1 MIALVSIIVGVLCLG
16 IGSGVSFYLTKRFI
30 EKKFGDAKMTAEQ
43 TIKDAEEK
51 ASTIKKEA
59 ILEAK
64 EEALKIKTESEKE
77 CKERRNEVSKS
88 EQRILEKET
97 RILEKEANLEKKND
111 LLDKKIQA
119 IDDSKAELENKK
131 LEIEKL
137 KENVEQESV
146 KLKEEVEQERAEI
159 AKELERVAGLSK
171 EEAKKQV
178 VDSII
183 DEARK
188 DAGNIVRE
196 IENEAR
202 EEGEK
207 KARDIVTLA
216 IQKCATDQT
225 ADVTVTTVSLPTE
238 EMKGRIIG
246 REGRNIRAIENA
258 TGVDLIVD
266 DTPDAVILSSFDPI
280 RREVAR
286 LTLEKLITDGRIHP
300 ARVED
305 IVEKMKKEIEKTIKE
320 AGENASFEAGI
331 YNLHPELIKILGRLK
346 YRTSYGQ
353 NVLKH
358 SLETSYIAGL
368 LAGELGANVTIAKRG
383 GLLHDIGK
391 ALDFEMEGTH
401 VSIGVDIAKKF
412 NEHPEVIHCIEA
424 HHGGVEFKTIEA
436 ILVQVADAIS
446 SSRPGARRESLDAY
460 IKRLEKLE
468 GIANSF
474 KGVESSFAIQ
484 AGREIRI
491 AVKPEE
497 VDDASM
503 VVLAKEIARKIEAE
517 LEYPGQIKVNIIR
530 ETRATDVA
538 S

>member
-1 MIALVSIIVGVLCLG
+1 MIYAIIAVVSLALGG
-16 IGSGVSFYLTKRFI
+16 GVSYFVTKQLI
-30 EKKFGDAKMTAEQ
+30 EKKLGNAKNIAEKA
-43 TIKDAEEK
+43 IKDAEEK
-51 ASTIKKEA
+51 ASSIKKEA
-59 ILEAK
+59 VLEAK
-64 EEALKIKTESEKE
+64 EEVLKLKTESENE
-77 CKERRNEVSKS
+77 FRERRNEIQKMES
-88 EQRILEKET
+88 RILEKE
-97 RILEKEANLEKKND
+97 ENLDRKSD
-111 LLDKKIQA
+111 LLDKKMQS
-119 IDDSKAELENKK
+119 IDDAKEELENKK
-131 LEIEKL
+131 QDLEKAKEDIL
-137 KENVEQESV
+137 KEREN
-146 KLKEEVEQERAEI
+146 I
-159 AKELERVAGLSK
+159 AKELEKVAGLSR

-178 VDSII
+178 VESII
-183 DEARK
+183 DDARK

-196 IENEAR
+196 IEQQAQ

-207 KARDIVTLA
+207 KARDIITLA

-225 ADVTVTTVSLPTE
+225 ADVTVTTVALPTD

-305 IVEKMKKEIEKTIKE
+305 IVEKVKKDIEKTIKD
-320 AGENASFEAGI
+320 AGENASFEAGVF
-331 YNLHPELIKILGRLK
+331 NLHPELIKILGRLK

-368 LAGELGANVTIAKRG
+368 LAGELGANVALAKRA

-401 VSIGVDIAKKF
+401 VSIGVDVAKKYK
-412 NEHPEVIHCIEA
+412 ESPEVIHCIEA
-424 HHGGVEFKTIEA
+424 HHGGVEFKSIEA

-446 SSRPGARRESLDAY
+446 SARPGARRESLDAY
-460 IKRLEKLE
+460 VKRLEKLE
-468 GIANSF
+468 SIANSF
-474 KGVESSFAIQ
+474 KGVDSSFAIQ

-503 VVLAKEIARKIEAE
+503 VILAKEIARKIESE

>member
-1 MIALVSIIVGVLCLG
+1 MVVAVIVTALVSLAVGGTSAYLISTKVIGKKLG
-16 IGSGVSFYLTKRFI
+16 NAKFI
-30 EKKFGDAKMTAEQ
+30 AEKS
-43 TIKDAEEK
+43 IKDAEER

-59 ILEAK
+59 VLEAK
-64 EEALKIKTESEKE
+64 EEVLKLKTDTENE
-77 CKERRNEVSKS
+77 CRERRNEIQRM
-88 EQRILEKET
+88 ENRILEKE
-97 RILEKEANLEKKND
+97 EALDKKND
-111 LLDKKIQA
+111 VLDKKLQS
-119 IDDSKAELENKK
+119 IDDAKAELEAKK
-131 LEIEKL
+131 QEIEKT
-137 KENVEQESV
+137 KETI
-146 KLKEEVEQERAEI
+146 LAEREKI
-159 AKELERVAGLSK
+159 NKELEKVAGLSR

-183 DEARK
+183 DDAKK
-188 DAGNIVRE
+188 DAGNIVRD
-196 IENEAR
+196 IENNAR

-207 KARDIVTLA
+207 KARDIITLA

-225 ADVTVTTVSLPTE
+225 ADVTVTTVALPTD

-305 IVEKMKKEIEKTIKE
+305 IVEKVKKDIEKTIKD
-320 AGENASFEAGI
+320 AGENASFEAGVF
-331 YNLHPELIKILGRLK
+331 NLHPELIKILGRLK

-368 LAGELGANVTIAKRG
+368 LAGELGANVALAKRG

-401 VSIGVDIAKKF
+401 VSIGVDVAKKYK
-412 NEHPEVIHCIEA
+412 ESEDVIHCIEA
-424 HHGGVEFKTIEA
+424 HHGGVEYRSIEA
-436 ILVQVADAIS
+436 MLVQVADAIS

-460 IKRLEKLE
+460 IKRLTKLE
-468 GIANSF
+468 EIANSF
-474 KGVESSFAIQ
+474 KGVDSSFAIQ

>member
-1 MIALVSIIVGVLCLG
+1 MVIAIVITAVVSLAIGGTVSYFISTKTLEKRLG
-16 IGSGVSFYLTKRFI
+16 NAKNIA
-30 EKKFGDAKMTAEQ
+30 EKS
-43 TIKDAEEK
+43 IKDAEER
-51 ASTIKKEA
+51 ASSIKKEA

-64 EEALKIKTESEKE
+64 EEVLKLKTDTENE
-77 CKERRNEVSKS
+77 CRERRNEV
-88 EQRILEKET
+88 QRMENRLLEKQE
-97 RILEKEANLEKKND
+97 NLDKKND
-111 LLDKKIQA
+111 ILDQKLQS
-119 IDDSKAELENKK
+119 IDNAKQELENKK
-131 LEIEKL
+131 QELENEKDNL
-137 KENVEQESV
+137 K
-146 KLKEEVEQERAEI
+146 LEREKI
-159 AKELERVAGLSK
+159 VKELEKVAGLSR

-178 VDSII
+178 VDSVI

-188 DAGNIVRE
+188 EAGNIVRD

-207 KARDIVTLA
+207 KARDIITLA

-225 ADVTVTTVSLPTE
+225 ADVTVTTVSLPTD

-266 DTPDAVILSSFDPI
+266 DTPDAVTLSSFDPI

-286 LTLEKLITDGRIHP
+286 LTLEKLVTDGRIHP

-305 IVEKMKKEIEKTIKE
+305 IVEKVKKDIEKTIKE
-320 AGENASFEAGI
+320 AGENASFEAGVF
-331 YNLHPELIKILGRLK
+331 NLHPELIKILGRLK

-368 LAGELGANVTIAKRG
+368 LAGELGANVAVAKRG

-401 VSIGVDIAKKF
+401 VSIGVDVAKKYK
-412 NEHPEVIHCIEA
+412 ESEEVIHCIEA
-424 HHGGVEFKTIEA
+424 HHGGVEYHSIEA

-460 IKRLEKLE
+460 IKRLTKLE
-468 GIANSF
+468 EIANSF
-474 KGVESSFAIQ
+474 KGVETSFAIQ

-503 VVLAKEIARKIEAE
+503 VILAKEIARKIEAE

>member
-1 MIALVSIIVGVLCLG
+1 MVLVTIIVAVVSLAIGGVA
-16 IGSGVSFYLTKRFI
+16 SYFI
-30 EKKFGDAKMTAEQ
+30 AGKMLEKKLGNAKNVAEK

-51 ASTIKKEA
+51 ASSIKKEA
-59 ILEAK
+59 VLEAK
-64 EEALKIKTESEKE
+64 EEALKLKTDSENE
-77 CKERRNEVSKS
+77 CRERRNEIQKM
-88 EQRILEKET
+88 ET
-97 RILEKEANLEKKND
+97 RILEKEEVLDRKND
-111 LLDKKIQA
+111 ILDKKLQSIEDAKQ
-119 IDDSKAELENKK
+119 ELEDKK
-131 LEIEKL
+131 QELSTEKE
-137 KENVEQESV
+137 K
-146 KLKEEVEQERAEI
+146 I

-183 DEARK
+183 DDARK
-188 DAGNIVRE
+188 EAGNIVRD
-196 IENEAR
+196 IEQEAR
-202 EEGEK
+202 DEGEK
-207 KARDIVTLA
+207 KARDIITLA

-225 ADVTVTTVSLPTE
+225 ADVTVTTVTLPTD

-305 IVEKMKKEIEKTIKE
+305 IVEKVKKDIEKTIKE
-320 AGENASFEAGI
+320 AGENASFEAGV
-331 YNLHPELIKILGRLK
+331 YNLHPELIKVLGRLK

-368 LAGELGANVTIAKRG
+368 LAGELGVNVAVAKRG

-401 VSIGVDIAKKF
+401 VSIGVDVAKKF
-412 NEHPEVIHCIEA
+412 KESPEVIHCIEA
-424 HHGGVEFKTIEA
+424 HHGGVEYKSIEA
-436 ILVQVADAIS
+436 MLVQVADAIS
-446 SSRPGARRESLDAY
+446 SARPGARRESLDAY
-460 IKRLEKLE
+460 VKRLEKLE
-468 GIANSF
+468 AIAKSF
-474 KGVESSFAIQ
+474 KGVEASYAIQ
-484 AGREIRI
+484 AGREVRI

-503 VVLAKEIARKIEAE
+503 VILAKEIARKIEAE

>member
-1 MIALVSIIVGVLCLG
+1 MIYALVAVVSLALG
-16 IGSGVSFYLTKRFI
+16 GGVSYFVTKQLI
-30 EKKFGDAKMTAEQ
+30 EKKLGDAKNIAEKA
-43 TIKDAEEK
+43 IKDAEEK
-51 ASTIKKEA
+51 ASSIKKEA

-64 EEALKIKTESEKE
+64 EEALKLKTDSENE
-77 CKERRNEVSKS
+77 CRERRNEIQKMES
-88 EQRILEKET
+88 RILEKE
-97 RILEKEANLEKKND
+97 ENLDRKSD
-111 LLDKKIQA
+111 LLDKKMQS
-119 IDDSKAELENKK
+119 IDDAKQELENKK
-131 LEIEKL
+131 QDLEKAKDDIL
-137 KENVEQESV
+137 KEREN
-146 KLKEEVEQERAEI
+146 I
-159 AKELERVAGLSK
+159 AKELEKVAGLSR

-183 DEARK
+183 DDARK

-196 IENEAR
+196 IEQQAQ

-207 KARDIVTLA
+207 KARDIITLA

-225 ADVTVTTVSLPTE
+225 ADVTVTTVALPTD

-305 IVEKMKKEIEKTIKE
+305 IVEKVKKDIEKTIKE
-320 AGENASFEAGI
+320 AGENASFEANVF
-331 YNLHPELIKILGRLK
+331 NLHPELIKILGRLK

-368 LAGELGANVTIAKRG
+368 LAGELGANVALAKRA

-401 VSIGVDIAKKF
+401 VSIGVDVAKKYK
-412 NEHPEVIHCIEA
+412 ESPEVIHCIEA
-424 HHGGVEFKTIEA
+424 HHGGVEFKSIEA

-446 SSRPGARRESLDAY
+446 SARPGARRESLDAY
-460 IKRLEKLE
+460 VKRLEKLE
-468 GIANSF
+468 SIANSF
-474 KGVESSFAIQ
+474 KGVDSSFAIQ

-503 VVLAKEIARKIEAE
+503 VILAKEIARKIESE

>member
-1 MIALVSIIVGVLCLG
+1 MKTVVIAIIVCLISLA
-16 IGSGVSFYLTKRFI
+16 IGGAVTYFVTKNLLN
-30 EKKFGDAKMTAEQ
+30 KKVGNAKDVADK

-51 ASTIKKEA
+51 ASSIKKEA
-59 ILEAK
+59 LLEAK
-64 EEALKIKTESEKE
+64 EEVLKMKTDTENE
-77 CKERRNEVSKS
+77 CKERRNDISKMES
-88 EQRILEKET
+88 RILEKE
-97 RILEKEANLEKKND
+97 ENLDKKND
-111 LLDKKIQA
+111 LLDKKLQS
-119 IDDSKAELENKK
+119 IDDAKAELENKK
-131 LEIEKL
+131 RDLEK
-137 KENVEQESV
+137 QRESI
-146 KLKEEVEQERAEI
+146 EVERAGI
-159 AKELERVAGLSK
+159 AKELEKVAGLTK

-183 DEARK
+183 DDARK
-188 DAGNIVRE
+188 DAGNIVRD

-207 KARDIVTLA
+207 RARDIVTLA
-216 IQKCATDQT
+216 IQKCATDNT

-246 REGRNIRAIENA
+246 REGRNIRAIEAA

-305 IVEKMKKEIEKTIKE
+305 IVEKVKKDIEKTIKE

-368 LAGELGANVTIAKRG
+368 LAGELGANVAIAKRG

-401 VSIGVDIAKKF
+401 VSIGVDIAKKY
-412 NEHPEVIHCIEA
+412 NESPEVIHCIEA
-424 HHGGVEFKTIEA
+424 HHGGVEFKSIEA

-468 GIANSF
+468 AIANSF
-474 KGVESSFAIQ
+474 KGVESSYAIQ

-491 AVKPEE
+491 AVKPED
-497 VDDASM
+497 VDDSSM
-503 VVLAKEIARKIEAE
+503 YILAKDIARKIESE

-530 ETRATDVA
+530 ETRVTEVA

>member
-1 MIALVSIIVGVLCLG
+1 MIYAIIAVVSLALGG
-16 IGSGVSFYLTKRFI
+16 GVSFFVTKMFI
-30 EKKFGDAKMTAEQ
+30 EKKLGNAKNIAEKS
-43 TIKDAEEK
+43 IKDAEER
-51 ASTIKKEA
+51 ASSIKKEA
-59 ILEAK
+59 VLEAK
-64 EEALKIKTESEKE
+64 EEVLKLKTDTENE
-77 CKERRNEVSKS
+77 CRERRNEVQKM
-88 EQRILEKET
+88 EARLLEKE
-97 RILEKEANLEKKND
+97 ENLDRKND
-111 LLDKKIQA
+111 LLDKKMQS
-119 IDDSKAELENKK
+119 IDDAKAELENKK
-131 LEIEKL
+131 QDLENAKQDIL
-137 KENVEQESV
+137 KEREN
-146 KLKEEVEQERAEI
+146 I
-159 AKELERVAGLSK
+159 TKELEKVAGLSK

-183 DEARK
+183 DDARK
-188 DAGNIVRE
+188 EAGNIVRD
-196 IENEAR
+196 IEQQAQ

-207 KARDIVTLA
+207 KARDIITLA

-225 ADVTVTTVSLPTE
+225 ADVTVTTVSLPTD

-286 LTLEKLITDGRIHP
+286 LTLEKLVTDGRIHP

-305 IVEKMKKEIEKTIKE
+305 IVEKVKKDIEQTIKD
-320 AGENASFEAGI
+320 AGENACFEAGVF
-331 YNLHPELIKILGRLK
+331 NLHPELIKIMGRLK

-368 LAGELGANVTIAKRG
+368 LAGELGANIQLAKRA

-401 VSIGVDIAKKF
+401 ISIGVDVAKKYK
-412 NEHPEVIHCIEA
+412 ESPEVIHCIEA
-424 HHGGVEFKTIEA
+424 HHGGVEFKSIEA

-446 SSRPGARRESLDAY
+446 SARPGARRESLDAY
-460 IKRLEKLE
+460 VKRLEKLE
-468 GIANSF
+468 AIANSF
-474 KGVESSFAIQ
+474 KGVDSSFAIQ

-503 VVLAKEIARKIEAE
+503 VILAKEIARKIESE

>member
-1 MIALVSIIVGVLCLG
+1 MIYAIIAVVSLALGG
-16 IGSGVSFYLTKRFI
+16 GVSFFATKMFI
-30 EKKFGDAKMTAEQ
+30 EKKLGNAKNIAEKS
-43 TIKDAEEK
+43 IKDAEER
-51 ASTIKKEA
+51 ASSIKKEA
-59 ILEAK
+59 VLEAK
-64 EEALKIKTESEKE
+64 EEVLKLKTDTENE
-77 CKERRNEVSKS
+77 CRERRNEVQKM
-88 EQRILEKET
+88 EARLLEKE
-97 RILEKEANLEKKND
+97 ENLDRKND
-111 LLDKKIQA
+111 LLDKKMQS
-119 IDDSKAELENKK
+119 IDDAKAELENKK
-131 LEIEKL
+131 QDLENAKQDIL
-137 KENVEQESV
+137 KEREN
-146 KLKEEVEQERAEI
+146 I
-159 AKELERVAGLSK
+159 TKELEKVAGLSK

-183 DEARK
+183 DDARK
-188 DAGNIVRE
+188 EAGNIVRD
-196 IENEAR
+196 IEQQAQ

-207 KARDIVTLA
+207 KARDIITLA

-225 ADVTVTTVSLPTE
+225 ADVTVTTVSLPTD

-286 LTLEKLITDGRIHP
+286 LTLEKLVTDGRIHP

-305 IVEKMKKEIEKTIKE
+305 IVEKVKKDIEQTIKD
-320 AGENASFEAGI
+320 AGENACFEAGVF
-331 YNLHPELIKILGRLK
+331 NLHPELIKIMGRLK

-368 LAGELGANVTIAKRG
+368 LAGELGANIQLAKRA

-401 VSIGVDIAKKF
+401 ISIGVDVAKKYK
-412 NEHPEVIHCIEA
+412 ESPEVIHCIEA
-424 HHGGVEFKTIEA
+424 HHGGVEFKSIEA

-446 SSRPGARRESLDAY
+446 SARPGARRESLDAY
-460 IKRLEKLE
+460 VKRLEKLE
-468 GIANSF
+468 AIANSF
-474 KGVESSFAIQ
+474 KGVDSSFAIQ

-503 VVLAKEIARKIEAE
+503 VILAKEIARKIESE

>member
-1 MIALVSIIVGVLCLG
+1 MIGVYIGIALGCLAAG
-16 IGSGVSFYLTKRFI
+16 GVSGFFITKAAL
-30 EKKFGDAKMTAEQ
+30 KKQLGNAGKKAEE
-43 TIKDAEEK
+43 ILKDAENQAK
-51 ASTIKKEA
+51 TAKKEA
-59 ILEAK
+59 LLEAK
-64 EEALKIKTESEKE
+64 EEVLKLKNEADADIQT
-77 CKERRNEVSKS
+77 RRNEL
-88 EQRILEKET
+88 QRMENRLVQREESLDKKENVLDEK
-97 RILEKEANLEKKND
+97 INNLDNAKANLEKQSNA
-111 LLDKKIQA
+111 LDEREKQ
-119 IDDSKAELENKK
+119 LEKRGE
-131 LEIEKL
+131 EIT
-137 KENVEQESV
+137 
-146 KLKEEVEQERAEI
+146 
-159 AKELERVAGLSK
+159 KELEKVAGLTRDQAKSELVSSI
-171 EEAKKQV
+171 EEDAKR
-178 VDSII
+178 
-183 DEARK
+183 E
-188 DAGNIVRE
+188 AGNIIRDIEQKAKDEGETKARE
-196 IENEAR
+196 IIA
-202 EEGEK
+202 
-207 KARDIVTLA
+207 LA
-216 IQKCATDQT
+216 IQRCATDHT
-225 ADVTVTTVSLPTE
+225 AEVTVTAVPLPSD

-246 REGRNIRAIENA
+246 REGRNIRAIETA

-266 DTPDAVILSSFDPI
+266 DTPEAVILSSFDPI

-305 IVEKMKKEIEKTIKE
+305 IVEKVKRDIEKTIKE
-320 AGENASFEAGI
+320 AGENACFEAGVF
-331 YNLHPELIKILGRLK
+331 NLHPELVKILGRLR

-368 LAGELGANVTIAKRG
+368 LAGELGANVKLAKRA

-401 VSIGVDIAKKF
+401 ISIGVDVAKKYK
-412 NEHPEVIHCIEA
+412 ESPEVVHAIEA

-460 IKRLEKLE
+460 VKRLEKLE
-468 GIANSF
+468 EIANSF
-474 KGVESSFAIQ
+474 KGVANSFAIQ

-497 VDDASM
+497 VDDSRM

-530 ETRATDVA
+530 ETRASDIA

>member
-1 MIALVSIIVGVLCLG
+1 MNTVVVAIIVGIISLAVG
-16 IGSGVSFYLTKRFI
+16 GVGTYFVTSNLW
-30 EKKFGDAKMTAEQ
+30 EKKVGNAKDVAEK
-43 TIKDAEEK
+43 TIKEAEEK
-51 ASTIKKEA
+51 AATIKKEA

-64 EEALKIKTESEKE
+64 EEVLKIKTDTENE
-77 CKERRNEVSKS
+77 CKDRRNEVSKMES
-88 EQRILEKET
+88 RILEKE
-97 RILEKEANLEKKND
+97 ENLDKKND
-111 LLDKKIQA
+111 LLDKKLQS
-119 IDDSKAELENKK
+119 IDDAKTELENKK
-131 LEIEKL
+131 QELEKQR
-137 KENVEQESV
+137 ENI
-146 KLKEEVEQERAEI
+146 EVERAGI
-159 AKELERVAGLSK
+159 AKELEKVAGLSK

-183 DEARK
+183 DDARK
-188 DAGNIVRE
+188 DAGNIVRD

-207 KARDIVTLA
+207 RARDIVTLA
-216 IQKCATDQT
+216 IQKCATDNT

-246 REGRNIRAIENA
+246 REGRNIRAIEAA

-305 IVEKMKKEIEKTIKE
+305 IVEKVKKDIEKTIKE

-368 LAGELGANVTIAKRG
+368 LAGELGANVAVAKRG

-401 VSIGVDIAKKF
+401 VSIGVDIAKKY
-412 NEHPEVIHCIEA
+412 NESPEVIHCIEA
-424 HHGGVEFKTIEA
+424 HHGGVEFKSIEA

-468 GIANSF
+468 AIANSF
-474 KGVESSFAIQ
+474 KGVESSYAIQ

-491 AVKPEE
+491 AVKPED

-503 VVLAKEIARKIEAE
+503 YVLAKDIARKIESE

-530 ETRATDVA
+530 ETRVTEVA

>member
-1 MIALVSIIVGVLCLG
+1 MIYAVIAVVSLALGG
-16 IGSGVSFYLTKRFI
+16 GVSYFVTKQLI
-30 EKKFGDAKMTAEQ
+30 EKKLGNAKNIAEKA
-43 TIKDAEEK
+43 IKDAEEK
-51 ASTIKKEA
+51 ASSIKKEA
-59 ILEAK
+59 VLEAK
-64 EEALKIKTESEKE
+64 EEVLKLKTESENE
-77 CKERRNEVSKS
+77 FRERRNEIQKMES
-88 EQRILEKET
+88 RILEKE
-97 RILEKEANLEKKND
+97 ENLDRKSD
-111 LLDKKIQA
+111 LLDKKMQS
-119 IDDSKAELENKK
+119 IDDAKEELENKK
-131 LEIEKL
+131 QDLEKAKEDIL
-137 KENVEQESV
+137 KEREN
-146 KLKEEVEQERAEI
+146 I
-159 AKELERVAGLSK
+159 AKELEKVAGLSR

-178 VDSII
+178 VESII
-183 DEARK
+183 DDARK

-196 IENEAR
+196 IEQQAQ

-207 KARDIVTLA
+207 KARDIITLA

-225 ADVTVTTVSLPTE
+225 ADVTVTTVALPTD

-305 IVEKMKKEIEKTIKE
+305 IVEKVKKDIEKTIKE
-320 AGENASFEAGI
+320 AGENASFEANVF
-331 YNLHPELIKILGRLK
+331 NLHPELIKILGRLK

-368 LAGELGANVTIAKRG
+368 LAGELGANVALAKRA

-401 VSIGVDIAKKF
+401 VSIGVDVAKKF
-412 NEHPEVIHCIEA
+412 KESPEVIHCIEA

-474 KGVESSFAIQ
+474 KGVDSSFAIHIETLLSSSV
-484 AGREIRI
+484 GRR
-491 AVKPEE
+491 
-497 VDDASM
+497 
-503 VVLAKEIARKIEAE
+503 
-517 LEYPGQIKVNIIR
+517 
-530 ETRATDVA
+530 
-538 S
+538 

>member
-1 MIALVSIIVGVLCLG
+1 MTAVICIIVAVVSLA
-16 IGSGVSFYLTKRFI
+16 IGSVASYFISTKML
-30 EKKFGDAKMTAEQ
+30 EKKLGNAKSVAEK
-43 TIKDAEEK
+43 TLKDADEK

-64 EEALKIKTESEKE
+64 EQALKIKADAENE
-77 CKERRNEVSKS
+77 CKERRLEVQKL
-88 EQRILEKET
+88 EVRIVEKEEVLD
-97 RILEKEANLEKKND
+97 RKND
-111 LLDKKIQA
+111 ALDKKLQS
-119 IDDSKAELENKK
+119 IDDAKQELENKK
-131 LEIEKL
+131 QELENSKQEIV
-137 KENVEQESV
+137 KEREN
-146 KLKEEVEQERAEI
+146 I
-159 AKELERVAGLSK
+159 AKELEKVAGLSR

-183 DEARK
+183 DDARK
-188 DAGNIVRE
+188 DAGNIVRD

-207 KARDIVTLA
+207 KARDIIALA
-216 IQKCATDQT
+216 IQKCATDHT
-225 ADVTVTTVSLPTE
+225 ADVTVTTVALPTD

-286 LTLEKLITDGRIHP
+286 LTLEKLVTDGRIHP
-300 ARVED
+300 GRIED
-305 IVEKMKKEIEKTIKE
+305 IVEKVKKDIEKTIKE
-320 AGENASFEAGI
+320 AGENAIFEAGVF
-331 YNLHPELIKILGRLK
+331 NLHPELVKILGRLK

-368 LAGELGANVTIAKRG
+368 LAGELGANVAVAKRG

-401 VSIGVDIAKKF
+401 ISIGVDVAKKF
-412 NEHPEVIHCIEA
+412 KESPEVIHCIEA
-424 HHGGVEFKTIEA
+424 HHGGVEYKSIEA

-460 IKRLEKLE
+460 VKRLEKLE
-468 GIANSF
+468 EIANSF
-474 KGVESSFAIQ
+474 KGVDTSYAIQ

-503 VVLAKEIARKIEAE
+503 VILAKEIARKIESE

>member
-1 MIALVSIIVGVLCLG
+1 MFYAIAIIVSLG
-16 IGSGVSFYLTKRFI
+16 LGGTASYFITKQVI
-30 EKKFGDAKMTAEQ
+30 EKKLGNAKNIAEKA
-43 TIKDAEEK
+43 IKDAEEK
-51 ASTIKKEA
+51 ASSIKKEA
-59 ILEAK
+59 VLEAK
-64 EEALKIKTESEKE
+64 EEVLKLKTDTENE
-77 CKERRNEVSKS
+77 CRERRS
-88 EQRILEKET
+88 EIQKMESRILEKE
-97 RILEKEANLEKKND
+97 ENLDRKND
-111 LLDKKIQA
+111 ILDKKMQS
-119 IDDSKAELENKK
+119 IDDAKQDLENKK
-131 LEIEKL
+131 QDLENAKLDIL
-137 KENVEQESV
+137 KEREN
-146 KLKEEVEQERAEI
+146 I
-159 AKELERVAGLSK
+159 AKELEKVANLSR

-183 DEARK
+183 DDARK

-196 IENEAR
+196 IEQQAQ

-207 KARDIVTLA
+207 KARDIITLA

-225 ADVTVTTVSLPTE
+225 ADVTVTTVALPTD

-305 IVEKMKKEIEKTIKE
+305 IVEKVKKDIEKTIKE
-320 AGENASFEAGI
+320 AGENASFEAGVF
-331 YNLHPELIKILGRLK
+331 NLHPELIKILGRLK

-368 LAGELGANVTIAKRG
+368 LAGELGANVSLAKRA

-401 VSIGVDIAKKF
+401 VSIGVDVAKKYK
-412 NEHPEVIHCIEA
+412 ESPEVIHCIEA
-424 HHGGVEFKTIEA
+424 HHGGVEFKSIEA

-446 SSRPGARRESLDAY
+446 SARPGARRESLDAY
-460 IKRLEKLE
+460 VKRLEKLE
-468 GIANSF
+468 EIANSF
-474 KGVESSFAIQ
+474 KGVDSSYAIQ

-491 AVKPEE
+491 AVRPEE

-503 VVLAKEIARKIEAE
+503 VILAKEIARKIESE

>member
-1 MIALVSIIVGVLCLG
+1 MVVGIVISAVVSLV
-16 IGSGVSFYLTKRFI
+16 IGSVASYFI
-30 EKKFGDAKMTAEQ
+30 AIKMLEKKLGNAKNVAEK
-43 TIKDAEEK
+43 TLKDAEEK

-64 EEALKIKTESEKE
+64 EEALKIKSEAENE
-77 CKERRNEVSKS
+77 CKERRLEVQKQ
-88 EQRILEKET
+88 EARLVEKEE
-97 RILEKEANLEKKND
+97 ILDKKND
-111 LLDKKIQA
+111 NLDKKLQS
-119 IDDSKAELENKK
+119 IDDAKQELENKK
-131 LEIEKL
+131 QELENSKQEVL
-137 KENVEQESV
+137 KEREN
-146 KLKEEVEQERAEI
+146 I
-159 AKELERVAGLSK
+159 AKELEKVAGLSR

-183 DEARK
+183 DDARK
-188 DAGNIVRE
+188 DAGNIVRD

-207 KARDIVTLA
+207 KARDIITLA

-225 ADVTVTTVSLPTE
+225 ADVTVTTVALPTD

-286 LTLEKLITDGRIHP
+286 LTLEKLVTDGRIHP
-300 ARVED
+300 GRIED
-305 IVEKMKKEIEKTIKE
+305 IVEKVKKDIEKTIKD
-320 AGENASFEAGI
+320 AGENAIFEAGVF
-331 YNLHPELIKILGRLK
+331 NLHPELVKILGRLK

-368 LAGELGANVTIAKRG
+368 LAGELGANVAVAKRG

-401 VSIGVDIAKKF
+401 VSIGVDVAKKF
-412 NEHPEVIHCIEA
+412 KESPEVIHCIEA
-424 HHGGVEFKTIEA
+424 HHGGVEYKSIEA

-460 IKRLEKLE
+460 VKRLEKLE
-468 GIANSF
+468 EICNSF
-474 KGVESSFAIQ
+474 NGVSKTYAVQ
-484 AGREIRI
+484 AGREIRVI
-491 AVKPEE
+491 VKPE
-497 VDDASM
+497 VVNDASTIL
-503 VVLAKEIARKIEAE
+503 LAKDIAKKIESE
-517 LEYPGQIKVNIIR
+517 MEYPGQIKVNVIR
-530 ETRATDVA
+530 ETRSVEFAK
-538 S
+538 

>member
-1 MIALVSIIVGVLCLG
+1 MD
-16 IGSGVSFYLTKRFI
+16 R
-30 EKKFGDAKMTAEQ
+30 KFTL
-43 TIKDAEEK
+43 
-51 ASTIKKEA
+51 SN
-59 ILEAK
+59 
-64 EEALKIKTESEKE
+64 
-77 CKERRNEVSKS
+77 CN
-88 EQRILEKET
+88 
-97 RILEKEANLEKKND
+97 NLET
-111 LLDKKIQA
+111 IQWVGWCW
-119 IDDSKAELENKK
+119 
-131 LEIEKL
+131 
-137 KENVEQESV
+137 KE
-146 KLKEEVEQERAEI
+146 
-159 AKELERVAGLSK
+159 
-171 EEAKKQV
+171 
-178 VDSII
+178 
-183 DEARK
+183 
-188 DAGNIVRE
+188 AGNIVRD
-196 IENEAR
+196 IENQAR

-225 ADVTVTTVSLPTE
+225 ADVTVTTVSLPTD

-286 LTLEKLITDGRIHP
+286 LTLEKLVTDGRIHP

-305 IVEKMKKEIEKTIKE
+305 IVEKVKKDIEQTIKD
-320 AGENASFEAGI
+320 AGENACFEAGVF
-331 YNLHPELIKILGRLK
+331 NLHPELIKIMGRLK

-368 LAGELGANVTIAKRG
+368 LAGELGANIQLAKRA

-401 VSIGVDIAKKF
+401 ISIGVDVAKKYK
-412 NEHPEVIHCIEA
+412 ESPEVIHCIEA
-424 HHGGVEFKTIEA
+424 HHGGVEFKSIEA

-446 SSRPGARRESLDAY
+446 SARPGARRESLDAY
-460 IKRLEKLE
+460 VKRLEKLE
-468 GIANSF
+468 SIANSF
-474 KGVESSFAIQ
+474 KGVDSSFAIQ

-503 VVLAKEIARKIEAE
+503 VILAKEIARKIESE

>member
-1 MIALVSIIVGVLCLG
+1 MVITIIVGVLALVV
-16 IGSGVSFYLTKRFI
+16 GVAGGGVASHFI
-30 EKKFGDAKMTAEQ
+30 TGKMLEKKLGNAKTIAEK
-43 TIKDAEEK
+43 TLKDAEEK
-51 ASTIKKEA
+51 ASSIKKEA
-59 ILEAK
+59 VLEAK
-64 EEALKIKTESEKE
+64 EEALKIKTDSENE
-77 CKERRNEVSKS
+77 CRERRAEVQKMES
-88 EQRILEKET
+88 RILEKE
-97 RILEKEANLEKKND
+97 ENLDKKND
-111 LLDKKIQA
+111 LLDKKLQTIE
-119 IDDSKAELENKK
+119 DSRNQLETKKQELENMK
-131 LEIEKL
+131 LDVA
-137 KENVEQESV
+137 KERES
-146 KLKEEVEQERAEI
+146 I
-159 AKELERVAGLSK
+159 AKELEKVAGLSR

-183 DEARK
+183 DDARK

-207 KARDIVTLA
+207 KARNIVTLA

-225 ADVTVTTVSLPTE
+225 ADVTVTTVALPTD

-266 DTPDAVILSSFDPI
+266 DTPDAVTLSSFDPI

-286 LTLEKLITDGRIHP
+286 LTLEKLVTDGRIHP

-305 IVEKMKKEIEKTIKE
+305 IVEKVKKDIEKTIKE
-320 AGENASFEAGI
+320 AGENASFDAGVF
-331 YNLHPELIKILGRLK
+331 NLHPELVKILGRLK

-368 LAGELGANVTIAKRG
+368 LAGELGANVAIAKRG

-401 VSIGVDIAKKF
+401 VSIGVDVAKKYK
-412 NEHPEVIHCIEA
+412 ESPEIIHCIEA
-424 HHGGVEFKTIEA
+424 HHGGVEYKSIEA
-436 ILVQVADAIS
+436 MLVQVADAIS
-446 SSRPGARRESLDAY
+446 SARPGARRESLDAY
-460 IKRLEKLE
+460 VKRLEKLE
-468 GIANSF
+468 EIANSF
-474 KGVESSFAIQ
+474 KGVEASFAIQ

>member
-1 MIALVSIIVGVLCLG
+1 MIYAIVAIVSLALGGGASYFV
-16 IGSGVSFYLTKRFI
+16 TKQII
-30 EKKFGDAKMTAEQ
+30 EKKLGNAKNIAEKA
-43 TIKDAEEK
+43 IKDAEEK
-51 ASTIKKEA
+51 ASSIKKEA

-64 EEALKIKTESEKE
+64 EEVLKLKTDTENE
-77 CKERRNEVSKS
+77 CRERRNEVQKMES
-88 EQRILEKET
+88 RILEKE
-97 RILEKEANLEKKND
+97 ENLDRKSD
-111 LLDKKIQA
+111 LLDKKMQS
-119 IDDSKAELENKK
+119 IDDAKLELENKKEDLEKSKAELE
-131 LEIEKL
+131 LEREKI
-137 KENVEQESV
+137 V
-146 KLKEEVEQERAEI
+146 
-159 AKELERVAGLSK
+159 KELEKVAGLSK
-171 EEAKKQV
+171 EDAKKQV

-183 DEARK
+183 DDARK
-188 DAGNIVRE
+188 EAGNIVRD
-196 IENEAR
+196 IEQQAQ

-207 KARDIVTLA
+207 KARDIITLA

-225 ADVTVTTVSLPTE
+225 ADVTVTTVSLPTD

-286 LTLEKLITDGRIHP
+286 LTLEKLVTDGRIHP

-305 IVEKMKKEIEKTIKE
+305 IVEKVKKEIEQTIKD
-320 AGENASFEAGI
+320 AGENAIFEAGVF
-331 YNLHPELIKILGRLK
+331 NLHPELIKILGRLK

-368 LAGELGANVTIAKRG
+368 LAGELGANVAIAKRA

-401 VSIGVDIAKKF
+401 ISIGVDIAKKYK
-412 NEHPEVIHCIEA
+412 ESPEVIHCIEA
-424 HHGGVEFKTIEA
+424 HHGGVEFKSIEA

-460 IKRLEKLE
+460 VKRLEKLE
-468 GIANSF
+468 EIANSF
-474 KGVESSFAIQ
+474 KGVDSSFAIQ

-503 VVLAKEIARKIEAE
+503 VILAKEIARKIESE

>member
-1 MIALVSIIVGVLCLG
+1 MIYAIVAIVSLALGG
-16 IGSGVSFYLTKRFI
+16 GVSFFVTKQLI
-30 EKKFGDAKMTAEQ
+30 EKKLGNAKNIAEKS
-43 TIKDAEEK
+43 IKDAEER
-51 ASTIKKEA
+51 ASSIKKEA
-59 ILEAK
+59 VLEAK
-64 EEALKIKTESEKE
+64 EEVLKLKTDSENE
-77 CKERRNEVSKS
+77 CRERRNEIQKMES
-88 EQRILEKET
+88 RLLEKE
-97 RILEKEANLEKKND
+97 ENLDRKSD
-111 LLDKKIQA
+111 LLDKKMQS
-119 IDDSKAELENKK
+119 IDDAKQELENKK
-131 LEIEKL
+131 QELENAKQDIL
-137 KENVEQESV
+137 KEREN
-146 KLKEEVEQERAEI
+146 I
-159 AKELERVAGLSK
+159 AKELEKVAGLSR

-183 DEARK
+183 DDARK

-196 IENEAR
+196 IEQQAQ

-207 KARDIVTLA
+207 KARDIITLA

-225 ADVTVTTVSLPTE
+225 ADVTVTTVALPTD

-305 IVEKMKKEIEKTIKE
+305 IVEKVKKDIEKTIKE
-320 AGENASFEAGI
+320 AGENASFEAGVF
-331 YNLHPELIKILGRLK
+331 NLHPELIKILGRLK

-368 LAGELGANVTIAKRG
+368 LAGELGANVALAKRA

-401 VSIGVDIAKKF
+401 VSIGVDVAKKF
-412 NEHPEVIHCIEA
+412 KESPEVIHCIEA
-424 HHGGVEFKTIEA
+424 HHGGVEFKSIEA

-446 SSRPGARRESLDAY
+446 SARPGARRESLDAY
-460 IKRLEKLE
+460 VKRLEKLE
-468 GIANSF
+468 AIANSF
-474 KGVESSFAIQ
+474 KGVDSSFAIQ

-503 VVLAKEIARKIEAE
+503 VILAKEIARKIESE

>member
-1 MIALVSIIVGVLCLG
+1 MIYAIVAIVSLALGG
-16 IGSGVSFYLTKRFI
+16 GVSFFVTKQLI
-30 EKKFGDAKMTAEQ
+30 EKKLGNAKNIAEKS
-43 TIKDAEEK
+43 IKDAEEK
-51 ASTIKKEA
+51 ASSIKKEA
-59 ILEAK
+59 VLEAK
-64 EEALKIKTESEKE
+64 EEALKLKTDSENE
-77 CKERRNEVSKS
+77 CRERRAEVQKM
-88 EQRILEKET
+88 ENRILEKE
-97 RILEKEANLEKKND
+97 EALDRKND
-111 LLDKKIQA
+111 VLDKKLQS
-119 IDDSKAELENKK
+119 IDDAKAELETKK
-131 LEIEKL
+131 QELEKSKEDIL
-137 KENVEQESV
+137 KEREN
-146 KLKEEVEQERAEI
+146 I
-159 AKELERVAGLSK
+159 AKELEKVAGLSR

-183 DEARK
+183 DDARK

-196 IENEAR
+196 IEQQAQ

-207 KARDIVTLA
+207 KARDIITLA

-225 ADVTVTTVSLPTE
+225 ADVTVTTVSLPTD

-286 LTLEKLITDGRIHP
+286 LTLEKLVTDGRIHP

-305 IVEKMKKEIEKTIKE
+305 IVEKVKKDIEQTIKD
-320 AGENASFEAGI
+320 AGENACFEAGI
-331 YNLHPELIKILGRLK
+331 FNLHPELIKIMGRLK

-368 LAGELGANVTIAKRG
+368 LAGELGANVALAKRA

-401 VSIGVDIAKKF
+401 ISIGVDVAKKYK
-412 NEHPEVIHCIEA
+412 ESPEVIHCIEA
-424 HHGGVEFKTIEA
+424 HHGGVEFKSIEA

-446 SSRPGARRESLDAY
+446 SARPGARRESLDAY
-460 IKRLEKLE
+460 VKRLEKLE
-468 GIANSF
+468 SIANSF
-474 KGVESSFAIQ
+474 KGVDSSFAIQ

-503 VVLAKEIARKIEAE
+503 VILAKEIARKIESE

>member
-1 MIALVSIIVGVLCLG
+1 MNALWYILVALVSLAAGGTASYFISSKVL
-16 IGSGVSFYLTKRFI
+16 
-30 EKKFGDAKMTAEQ
+30 EKKLGNAKSVAEK

-51 ASTIKKEA
+51 ASSIKKEA

-64 EEALKIKTESEKE
+64 EEVLKLKTDSENE
-77 CKERRNEVSKS
+77 YKERRNEIQKM
-88 EQRILEKET
+88 ENRILEKEEVLD
-97 RILEKEANLEKKND
+97 RKNDMLEKKLQSIED
-111 LLDKKIQA
+111 AKTEIETKKQ
-119 IDDSKAELENKK
+119 ELEEAKV
-131 LEIEKL
+131 EVL
-137 KENVEQESV
+137 KEKDKIS
-146 KLKEEVEQERAEI
+146 
-159 AKELERVAGLSK
+159 KELEKVAGLSK

-183 DEARK
+183 DDARK
-188 DAGNIVRE
+188 EAGNIVRD

-207 KARDIVTLA
+207 KARDIITLA

-225 ADVTVTTVSLPTE
+225 ADVTVTTVALPTD

-266 DTPDAVILSSFDPI
+266 DTPDAVTLSSFDPI

-286 LTLEKLITDGRIHP
+286 LTLEKLMTDGRIHP
-300 ARVED
+300 ARIED
-305 IVEKMKKEIEKTIKE
+305 IVEKVKKDIEKTIKE
-320 AGENASFEAGI
+320 AGENASFEAGV
-331 YNLHPELIKILGRLK
+331 YNLHPELIKVLGRLK

-358 SLETSYIAGL
+358 SLETSYLAGL
-368 LAGELGANVTIAKRG
+368 LAGELGVNVAVAKRG

-401 VSIGVDIAKKF
+401 VSIGVDLAKKYK
-412 NEHPEVIHCIEA
+412 ESPEVIHCIEA
-424 HHGGVEFKTIEA
+424 HHGGVEYKSIEA

-446 SSRPGARRESLDAY
+446 SARPGARRESLDAY
-460 IKRLEKLE
+460 VKRLEKLE
-468 GIANSF
+468 EIANSF
-474 KGVESSFAIQ
+474 KGVETSYAIQ

-503 VVLAKEIARKIEAE
+503 VILAKDIARKIESE

-530 ETRATDVA
+530 ETRASDVA